1 MFKKTMKKIACLALA
16 TLSVGACASTFAGC
30 ETSHPEVE
38 MQIEFNGETYTLE
51 YKLYRKIAP
60 STVNH
65 FLYLAE
71 NGYYDGLCVH
81 DYDEDYLRMY
91 TGAYSADETAEHGL
105 EYKPYYETVA
115 TYDELKAYPTTVW
128 FDKEQNNPSFTV
140 YGEFENN
147 NFKVTKGALASA
159 YGSLSMYYHDISS
172 YDEAEQR
179 VYVKRADSEGEAT
192 GRSYKYNSTTSM
204 FFISMQE
211 TGSVQSKYCTFATLE
226 NADVLKEFKT
236 DFDAY
241 IDANYGTD
249 EDDFFAEESVEVCGD
264 DALVGE
270 HEVVVKYDV
279 PKTPIVIKS
288 VKVTKY

>member
-38 MQIEFNGETYTLE
+38 MQIEFNGETYALE

-81 DYDEDYLRMY
+81 DYDEDYLRLY
-91 TGAYSADETAEHGL
+91 TGVYSADASADHGL
-105 EYKPYYETVA
+105 AYKPYYETVKA
-115 TYDELKAYPTTVW
+115 YDELKAYPTTVW

-140 YGEFENN
+140 YGEFESN
-147 NFKVTKGALASA
+147 NFKVSKGSLAGT
-159 YGSLSMYYHDISS
+159 YGSLTMYYDDISS
-172 YDEAEQR
+172 YDEAEER
-179 VYVKRADSEGEAT
+179 VYVKRAESEGEAT
-192 GRSYKYNSTTSM
+192 GRSYKYNRTTSA

-211 TGSVQSKYCTFATLE
+211 SGSVHSKFCTFATLE
-226 NADVLKEFKT
+226 NTDVLRQFQSAFEK
-236 DFDAY
+236 Y
-241 IDANYGTD
+241 ISDNYGTD
-249 EDDFFAEESVEVCGD
+249 EDDFVKEESVKVAMD
-264 DALVGE
+264 DPVVGN
-270 HEVVVKYDV
+270 HEVTVKYEI
-279 PKTPIVIKS
+279 PQAPIVIKS

>member
-1 MFKKTMKKIACLALA
+1 MKKIACLALA

-71 NGYYDGLCVH
+71 NGYYDGLCAH
-81 DYDEDYLRMY
+81 DYDEDYLRLY
-91 TGAYSADETAEHGL
+91 TGVYSWDESAEHGL
-105 EYKPYYETVA
+105 AYKPYYETVKA
-115 TYDELKAYPTTVW
+115 YDELKAYPTTVW
-128 FDKEQNNPSFTV
+128 FDKEQSNPSYTV

-147 NFKVTKGALASA
+147 NFKVKNGSLASTF
-159 YGSLSMYYHDISS
+159 GSLTMYYDDISS
-172 YDEAEQR
+172 FDEAEER

-192 GRSYKYNSTTSM
+192 GRAYKYNSATSA
-204 FFISMQE
+204 FFISFQE

-226 NADVLKEFKT
+226 NTDVLKEFQTAFEK
-236 DFDAY
+236 Y
-241 IDANYGTD
+241 ISDNYGTD
-249 EDDFFAEESVEVCGD
+249 EDDFYKKESVKVRQD
-264 DALVGE
+264 DPVVGE
-270 HEVVVKYDV
+270 HEIAVNYDV
-279 PKTPIVIKS
+279 PQAPVIIKS

>member
-38 MQIEFNGETYTLE
+38 MQIQFNGETYTLE

-65 FLYLAE
+65 FLYLTE

-81 DYDEDYLRMY
+81 DYNEDYLRMY

-105 EYKPYYETVA
+105 TYKPYYETVA

-147 NFKVTKGALASA
+147 NFKVKKGALASS

-172 YDEAEQR
+172 YEEAEQR

-192 GRSYKYNSTTSM
+192 GRAYKYNSTTSM
-204 FFISMQE
+204 FFISMQSS
-211 TGSVQSKYCTFATLE
+211 GSVQSKYCTFATLE
-226 NADVLKEFKT
+226 NADVLKDFKA

-241 IDANYGTD
+241 ISANYGTE
-249 EDDFFAEESVEVCGD
+249 EDDFFTEESVTVCQD
-264 DALVGE
+264 DAVVGD
-270 HEVVVKYDV
+270 HEITVTYDV